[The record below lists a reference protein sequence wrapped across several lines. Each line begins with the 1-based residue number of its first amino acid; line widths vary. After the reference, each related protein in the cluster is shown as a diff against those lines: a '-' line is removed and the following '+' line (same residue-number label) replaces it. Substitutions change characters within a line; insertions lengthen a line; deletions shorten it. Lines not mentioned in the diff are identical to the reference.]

1 MGLRCG
7 ETLLFFYPFLGPSPP
22 GPLQMR
28 RQGAFSGGKTESL
41 CQLCVVSAAA
51 CLPGARVQPGA
62 HGSHS

>member
-1 MGLRCG
+1 MGLRSG

-51 CLPGARVQPGA
+51 CLPGV
-62 HGSHS
+62 